1 MKEKRKGL
9 PSIEKLQSLFT
20 YDDGKLYWK
29 EKPKRS
35 RVNIDHQAGGISQGY
50 MRVKIDGVSYVT
62 HRVIW
67 KLLNQ
72 EEPPKYIDH
81 INQDKSDNRIENLR
95 EVTQSQNS
103 LNNKARGCS
112 FHKASGKWQ
121 ASIKINYKQISLGLF
136 NTEEEA
142 AAHYTDFKTL
152 YTEMKTS

>member
-9 PSIEKLQSLFT
+9 PSIEKLQNLFT
-20 YDDGKLYWK
+20 YNNGKLFWK
-29 EKPKRS
+29 ASPCNKAKIGNEAGVLGRS
-35 RVNIDHQAGGISQGY
+35 NYYRVGIDDDVY
-50 MRVKIDGVSYVT
+50 LT

-95 EVTQSQNS
+95 AVTKSQNQ
-103 LNNKARGCS
+103 LNNKAKGCR
-112 FHKASGKWQ
+112 FHKASGKWSSQ
-121 ASIKINYKQISLGLF
+121 IMINSKQIYLGLF
-136 NTEEEA
+136 NTEVEA
-142 AAHYTDFKTL
+142 TAHYADFKTL